1 MNTSDLL
8 TAEDA
13 QTAADILA
21 SAAAGLLE
29 AAAQSAAERPEAGG
43 YASIANTITTHC
55 DDAAAIARVLTI
67 LSRYTTDAPAQNVA

>member
-1 MNTSDLL
+1 MNADAPL

-13 QTAADILA
+13 RTAADILA

-29 AAAQSAAERPEAGG
+29 AAAQSAAEQPEAGG
-43 YASIANTITTHC
+43 YAAIAQAITTNC

-67 LSRYTTDAPAQNVA
+67 LSRYTTDAQTQNAA